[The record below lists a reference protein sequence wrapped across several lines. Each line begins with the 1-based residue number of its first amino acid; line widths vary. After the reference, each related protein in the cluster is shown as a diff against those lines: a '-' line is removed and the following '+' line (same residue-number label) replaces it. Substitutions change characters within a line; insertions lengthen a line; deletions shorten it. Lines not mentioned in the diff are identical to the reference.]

1 MQASYDQYMPY
12 LFSRAGAAGV
22 PLAGTFELTCRCNFD
37 CRMCY
42 IHRSQFDASARAAER
57 DAAWWLALARSARD
71 AGMLTLLLTGGE
83 PLLRPDFPEIYTACR
98 NLGLLVSVNT
108 NGTLLT
114 PELVQL
120 LAHTPPQRI
129 NLTLYG
135 ASRETYAALCGRPKA
150 YDRVLWAI
158 DALQAAGVPLK
169 LNFTETPYNQA
180 DAPAVYAFARARGLR
195 VDAVTYCFPPVRAR
209 ENGACT
215 SARFSPEVSAREQV
229 RYDRFRFGEEGF
241 RARARALLDGQT
253 PPPADACQELP
264 TEKIRC
270 RAGLSTFWVTWDGQL
285 RLRHDVHAERTGRG
299 RFHGCVVGDPRRARA
314 DPAAGQMHSL
324 SGPGG
329 VRPLPGGGLCRTRGF
344 HRRAGVSLRAH
355 GGISGYLPKSP
366 CRSGCRI
373 GQFRE
378 KWNHFLTCL
387 S

>member
-1 MQASYDQYMPY
+1 M
-12 LFSRAGAAGV
+12 
-22 PLAGTFELTCRCNFD
+22 
-37 CRMCY
+37 
-42 IHRSQFDASARAAER
+42 
-57 DAAWWLALARSARD
+57 
-71 AGMLTLLLTGGE
+71 
-83 PLLRPDFPEIYTACR
+83 
-98 NLGLLVSVNT
+98 SVNT

-120 LAHTPPQRI
+120 LAQTPPQRI

-135 ASRETYAALCGRPKA
+135 ASRETYAALCGRPEA
-150 YDRVLWAI
+150 YDRVLWTI

-215 SARFSPEVSAREQV
+215 SERFSPEVSAREQM

-264 TEKIRC
+264 TERIRC

-285 RLRHDVHAERTGRG
+285 RPCGMMCTPSVP
-299 RFHGCVVGDPRRARA
+299 VGDDFAAAWSAIRAARERILLPAKCTACPDRAACDLCPAVAYAEHADFTAVPEYLCARTAEYLAICQKALA
-314 DPAAGQMHSL
+314 DPAVESDN
-324 SGPGG
+324 SGKNG
-329 VRPLPGGGLCRTRGF
+329 T
-344 HRRAGVSLRAH
+344 
-355 GGISGYLPKSP
+355 IS
-366 CRSGCRI
+366 
-373 GQFRE
+373 
-378 KWNHFLTCL
+378 
-387 S
+387 

>member
-120 LAHTPPQRI
+120 LAQTPPQRI

-135 ASRETYAALCGRPKA
+135 ASRETYAALCGRPEA
-150 YDRVLWAI
+150 YDRVLWTI

-215 SARFSPEVSAREQV
+215 SERFSPEVSAREQM

-241 RARARALLDGQT
+241 RAIETDVLRELGAKPDPLLISCGGGIVKRPENLWALHQNGVILFIDRPVDALAVGGGRPLSSSMDALRQMEAQRR
-253 PPPADACQELP
+253 PLYLAAADAVIPNNGTLDE
-264 TEKIRC
+264 
-270 RAGLSTFWVTWDGQL
+270 A
-285 RLRHDVHAERTGRG
+285 
-299 RFHGCVVGDPRRARA
+299 
-314 DPAAGQMHSL
+314 
-324 SGPGG
+324 
-329 VRPLPGGGLCRTRGF
+329 
-344 HRRAGVSLRAH
+344 LRAAMEALDE
-355 GGISGYLPKSP
+355 IFDS
-366 CRSGCRI
+366 
-373 GQFRE
+373 
-378 KWNHFLTCL
+378 
-387 S
+387 

>member
-120 LAHTPPQRI
+120 LAQTPPQRI

-135 ASRETYAALCGRPKA
+135 ASRETYAALCGRPEA
-150 YDRVLWAI
+150 YDRVLWTI

-215 SARFSPEVSAREQV
+215 SERFSPEVSAREQV

-253 PPPADACQELP
+253 LPPADACQELP

-285 RLRHDVHAERTGRG
+285 RPCGMMCTYRSGTISRLRGRRSAPRASGSCCRPNAQPVRTGR
-299 RFHGCVVGDPRRARA
+299 RATSARRW
-314 DPAAGQMHSL
+314 PM
-324 SGPGG
+324 PN
-329 VRPLPGGGLCRTRGF
+329 TR
-344 HRRAGVSLRAH
+344 
-355 GGISGYLPKSP
+355 ISPP
-366 CRSGCRI
+366 CRSISARARRNI
-373 GQFRE
+373 
-378 KWNHFLTCL
+378 WL
-387 S
+387 SAKKPLPIRL

>member
-120 LAHTPPQRI
+120 LAQTPPQRI

-135 ASRETYAALCGRPKA
+135 ASRETYAALCGRPEA
-150 YDRVLWAI
+150 YDRVLWTI

-215 SARFSPEVSAREQV
+215 SERFSPGVSAREQV

-285 RLRHDVHAERTGRG
+285 RPCGMMCTPSVP
-299 RFHGCVVGDPRRARA
+299 VGDDFAAAWSAIRAARERILLPAKCTACPDRAACDLCPAVAYAEHADFTAVPEYLCARTAEYLAICQKALA
-314 DPAAGQMHSL
+314 DPAVESDN
-324 SGPGG
+324 SGKNG
-329 VRPLPGGGLCRTRGF
+329 T
-344 HRRAGVSLRAH
+344 
-355 GGISGYLPKSP
+355 IS
-366 CRSGCRI
+366 
-373 GQFRE
+373 
-378 KWNHFLTCL
+378 
-387 S
+387 

>member
-108 NGTLLT
+108 NGMLLT

-120 LAHTPPQRI
+120 LAQTPPQRI

-135 ASRETYAALCGRPKA
+135 ASRETYAALCGRPEA
-150 YDRVLWAI
+150 YDRVLWTI

-241 RARARALLDGQT
+241 RARA
-253 PPPADACQELP
+253 
-264 TEKIRC
+264 
-270 RAGLSTFWVTWDGQL
+270 
-285 RLRHDVHAERTGRG
+285 
-299 RFHGCVVGDPRRARA
+299 

-378 KWNHFLTCL
+378 KRNHFLTCL

>member
-83 PLLRPDFPEIYTACR
+83 QLLRPDFPEIYTACR

-120 LAHTPPQRI
+120 LAQTPPQRI

-135 ASRETYAALCGRPKA
+135 ASRETYAALCGRPEA

-169 LNFTETPYNQA
+169 LNFTETPYNQV
-180 DAPAVYAFARARGLR
+180 DAPAVYAFARSRGLR

-229 RYDRFRFGEEGF
+229 RYDRFRFGE
-241 RARARALLDGQT
+241 
-253 PPPADACQELP
+253 
-264 TEKIRC
+264 
-270 RAGLSTFWVTWDGQL
+270 
-285 RLRHDVHAERTGRG
+285 
-299 RFHGCVVGDPRRARA
+299 
-314 DPAAGQMHSL
+314 
-324 SGPGG
+324 
-329 VRPLPGGGLCRTRGF
+329 
-344 HRRAGVSLRAH
+344 
-355 GGISGYLPKSP
+355 
-366 CRSGCRI
+366 
-373 GQFRE
+373 
-378 KWNHFLTCL
+378 
-387 S
+387 